1 MGVSTDS
8 PFSQAKWLES
18 VGFTTKDTRVTSSG
32 DSLPGLILLSDRNAD
47 LVKAY
52 GVDTYDGVERMG
64 GGVYAK
70 RATFVIDKKGI
81 LRYVN
86 YEYRVKEDY
95 EPLMK
100 VLAELD

>member
-1 MGVSTDS
+1 VLGVSTDS

-18 VGFTTKDTRVTSSG
+18 VGFKTKETRVEAAG
-32 DSLPGLILLSDRNAD
+32 GGLPGLILLSDRNAE

-52 GVDTYDGVERMG
+52 GIETYDIE
-64 GGVYAK
+64 GGVYSS
-70 RATFVIDKKGI
+70 RATFVIDKQGV

-86 YEYRVKEDY
+86 YEYKVKEDY
-95 EPLMK
+95 QPLMK

>member
-1 MGVSTDS
+1 M
-8 PFSQAKWLES
+8 
-18 VGFTTKDTRVTSSG
+18 
-32 DSLPGLILLSDRNAD
+32 
-47 LVKAY
+47 
-52 GVDTYDGVERMG
+52 DTYDGVEGMG

-95 EPLMK
+95 EPLME

>member
-1 MGVSTDS
+1 
-8 PFSQAKWLES
+8 
-18 VGFTTKDTRVTSSG
+18 VGFTSKDTRVTSSG

-52 GVDTYDGVERMG
+52 AVDTYDID

-86 YEYRVKEDY
+86 YEYKVKEDY

>member
-1 MGVSTDS
+1 M
-8 PFSQAKWLES
+8 
-18 VGFTTKDTRVTSSG
+18 
-32 DSLPGLILLSDRNAD
+32 ILLSDRNAD
-47 LVKAY
+47 LVRAY
-52 GVDTYDGVERMG
+52 GVDTHDIE